1 MNLRLNTRTILALL
15 FVLVSL
21 TSAIYITFTTV
32 NYLSFY
38 PALGQVQFQL
48 SSVAFNNSQTPS
60 VAARVAVE
68 NPTDYSGFRVSQ
80 VTFRGFFQAAS
91 DGTLFQE
98 LPLFYPRFFQV
109 SLGAHSRLVLGI
121 TIALESQQAAELQNF
136 SISSQGHVT
145 VNATITV
152 VISTFLD
159 PVTGGPIP
167 FQEDQLVPLS

>member
-1 MNLRLNTRTILALL
+1 MNLRLDTRTILALL
-15 FVLVSL
+15 FILVSL

-60 VAARVAVE
+60 VTARVAIE
-68 NPTDYSGFRVSQ
+68 NPTDYSGFQVSQ

-98 LPLFYPRFFQV
+98 LPLFYPQFFQV

-121 TIALESQQAAELQNF
+121 TMALEAQQAAELQNF
-136 SISSQGHVT
+136 STSSQGHVT